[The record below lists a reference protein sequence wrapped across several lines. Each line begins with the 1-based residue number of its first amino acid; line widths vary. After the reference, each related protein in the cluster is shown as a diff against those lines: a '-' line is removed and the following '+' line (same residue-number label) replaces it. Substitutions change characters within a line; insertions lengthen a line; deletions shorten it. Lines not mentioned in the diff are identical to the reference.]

1 MSCEKDLRLA
11 SPSPKRKR
19 NISLTEAMI
28 TNMVPKITQ
37 ENLLKVLEWLL
48 FITLFII
55 AIFFMKEVLIQY
67 NSGDTSFK
75 QFESAITEYPT
86 ITLCLNDKFLSNYSW
101 YEHTYG
107 IDVNIYYN
115 IDDVWVPLSLEDDTF
130 NNDTKEII
138 QVR

>member
-1 MSCEKDLRLA
+1 
-11 SPSPKRKR
+11 
-19 NISLTEAMI
+19 
-28 TNMVPKITQ
+28 MVPKITQ
-37 ENLLKVLEWLL
+37 EDLLKVLEWLL

-75 QFESAITEYPT
+75 QYESAITEHPT

-115 IDDVWVPLSLEDDTF
+115 IDNVWVLLSLEDDTF
-130 NNDTKEII
+130 NNYTEEII